1 MNKAGRLFI
10 ALFSGL
16 AAGAI
21 AGILFAPD
29 KGSTTRRRISKSS
42 KKFAEDGMDAIDD
55 LKEKMKHYMHIGNG
69 HNGHNGHEKGR

>member
-1 MNKAGRLFI
+1 MNKAGKLML
-10 ALFSGL
+10 ALISGL
-16 AAGAI
+16 AAGAV

-29 KGSTTRRRISKSS
+29 KGSSIRRKITKSS
-42 KKFAEDGMDAIDD
+42 RRFAEDGMDALED